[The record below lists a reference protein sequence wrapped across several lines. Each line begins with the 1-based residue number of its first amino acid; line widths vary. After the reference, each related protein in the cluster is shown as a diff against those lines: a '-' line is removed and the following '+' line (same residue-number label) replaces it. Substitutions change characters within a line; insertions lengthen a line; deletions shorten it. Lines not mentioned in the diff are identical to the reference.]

1 MKKDISFFQETFNN
15 KKVLITGHT
24 GFKGSWLSIWLYLL
38 GAKVFGVSNSIP
50 TNPSHFTACNLEKQ
64 LVDFRENICDT
75 KNITSIINDI
85 QPDFIFHLAAQS
97 LVKVSYQDPFLT
109 WQTNTMGTVS
119 ILESLKFVQKKCIAI
134 FITSDKSYD
143 NIEWD
148 WGYRENDKLGGID
161 PYSASKGSAEFAIRS
176 YSESFFKK
184 SNIRIGVGRAGN
196 VIGGGDFSSDRIV
209 PDFINS
215 IKNNRPI
222 VLRNPNATRPWQ
234 HVLEPISGYVKLSR
248 ELYDKP
254 LNQPSSWNFG
264 PTPQEV
270 YTVEELTSIL
280 IDLIGSGSIKIDP
293 KNITLHEAQLL
304 KLNCDKANHILSW
317 YPRWSVKKTIEVT
330 ADWYKVYLE
339 RGDLEEITDIQIND
353 YFYT

>member
-1 MKKDISFFQETFNN
+1 MDLDFFKDKRVF
-15 KKVLITGHT
+15 ITGHT
-24 GFKGSWLSIWLYLL
+24 GFKGSWLTKILINH
-38 GAKVFGVSNSIP
+38 GANVRGFSLEPQEDVSLFNILQ
-50 TNPSHFTACNLEKQ
+50 LEKK
-64 LVDFRENICDT
+64 VDH
-75 KNITSIINDI
+75 INGDI
-85 QPDFIFHLAAQS
+85 RNQKILEEAMKDFSPEIVFHLAAQAFVRYSYEDPKETYETNVIGS
-97 LVKVSYQDPFLT
+97 LNLLNAVKECSSVKSVIY
-109 WQTNTMGTVS
+109 V
-119 ILESLKFVQKKCIAI
+119 
-134 FITSDKSYD
+134 TSDKCYE
-143 NIEWD
+143 NVEWVY
-148 WGYRENDKLGGID
+148 GYREDDMLGGYD
-161 PYSASKGSAEFAIRS
+161 PYSSSKACAEILFSS
-176 YSESFFKK
+176 YCRSFFAK
-184 SNIRIGVGRAGN
+184 RDIGIASVRAGN

-317 YPRWSVKKTIEVT
+317 YPRWSVKKTIQVT